1 MNQLQKVKRISRNTL
16 IIDTVAW
23 FFIAAGI
30 VQIFSGTSIYD
41 LFDVSTIGTVNKI
54 NRIFASLLFVIATLI
69 GNATFIFKVILC
81 VELSTLKSK
90 KLENAKLFAVLS
102 IFFGLLFTFL
112 TFNNI
117 DKYEEAVQEQKEEE
131 EDIQVNQETN
141 KSITKIKKMSRTILI
156 LDFISFGFLV
166 FSSFGVAMLIIASSL
181 NNSIGMVIS
190 FILITLLYLTFIA
203 ISITS
208 FVFKLIISIRLS
220 KFKYEKFQTAKLYF
234 ILSIFFSFIL
244 TIFGFKRVKEL
255 KVNVIEEN
263 KENQ

>member
-1 MNQLQKVKRISRNTL
+1 MNRIQKVKRISRNTL
-16 IIDTVAW
+16 IIDAVAW

-30 VQIFSGTSIYD
+30 IQIFSGTSVYD
-41 LFDVSTIGTVNKI
+41 LFDISTIGTVNKI
-54 NRIFASLLFVIATLI
+54 NRIFASLLFVISTLI
-69 GNATFIFKVILC
+69 GNAVFIFKLILC

-90 KLENAKLFAVLS
+90 KLENAKLFAILS

-117 DKYEEAVQEQKEEE
+117 DKHEEGIEEQKE
-131 EDIQVNQETN
+131 EDIQVNQGTN
-141 KSITKIKKMSRTILI
+141 QIITKIKKMSRTILI

-166 FSSFGVAMLIIASSL
+166 FSSFSVGMLMIASSL
-181 NNSIGMVIS
+181 HNSIGIVIS
-190 FILITLLYLTFIA
+190 FILVALLYLTFVV

-234 ILSIFFSFIL
+234 ILSIFFSFIF